1 MNFENLSKELLPLLD
16 ASFHASLDRY
26 FSQSPMKEMLAYQYQ
41 SGGKRLR
48 PLLVF
53 GAARATNS
61 GPDWVKECMPYALAV
76 ELLHNATLIHDD
88 IQDGDRMRRGEPTL
102 WVKYSTAQAINCG
115 DAWLYQPLALILDN
129 PYSDS
134 LKVQLLKVMQKGILE
149 VVEGQ
154 SQEFA
159 LKEKFSRGAE
169 VSWADYRRMV
179 EGKTSALFELPLLGG
194 ALIAGAQGE
203 ALASLERAAR
213 HLGMAFQIQDDL
225 LDLFGDKGR
234 DQVATDIAEGKISF
248 PLLMLLSKEF
258 SEKSRVREI
267 ICKEREA
274 TSAEDIAFVLGL
286 MKREGVLAQSK
297 ERFLD
302 HCQQARAE
310 QGWKAVLEPVCDW
323 LEEKVI
329 AL

>member
-1 MNFENLSKELLPLLD
+1 MNFETLSKEILPNLD
-16 ASFHASLDRY
+16 ISFRASLDRY

-53 GAARATNS
+53 GAARAAKS
-61 GPDWVKECMPYALAV
+61 GDWVKECMPYALAV

-129 PYSDS
+129 PFSDA
-134 LKVQLLKVMQKGILE
+134 LKVQLLKVMQKGISE
-149 VVEGQ
+149 VIEGQ

-159 LKEKFSRGAE
+159 LKEKFSKGAE
-169 VSWADYRRMV
+169 ASWADYRRMV

-194 ALIAGAQGE
+194 ALIAGAGGE
-203 ALASLERAAR
+203 SLASLERAAR

-225 LDLFGDKGR
+225 LDLFGNKGR
-234 DQVATDIAEGKISF
+234 DQVGTDIAEGKISF
-248 PLLMLLSKEF
+248 PLLMLLSKDF
-258 SEKSRVREI
+258 SERAKVKEI
-267 ICKEREA
+267 IGKDREA
-274 TSAEDIAFVLGL
+274 TSAQDIQFVLDL
-286 MKREGVLAQSK
+286 MKREGVLSQCK

-302 HCQQARAE
+302 HCGQARAE
-310 QGWKAVLEPVCDW
+310 QNWKAILHPVCNW
-323 LEEKVI
+323 LEEKVS